1 MSSNYDT
8 LLVESGVTFPEFP
21 LDGEPWEYSWQT
33 KTFPD
38 SCMRLHRL
46 GADGFLYRMRH
57 DYDDTG
63 IPKEVAGG
71 YDLVHD
77 VTQEG
82 VPVEECGSNL
92 DNWQRVRF
100 YGTLRVISARPAD
113 SNELYDLRF
122 EGGYE
127 LESITY
133 VEDPFA

>member
-8 LLVESGVTFPEFP
+8 LLVESGVDFPEFP
-21 LDGEPWEYSWQT
+21 LDGEAWEYSWQT

-46 GADGFLYRMRH
+46 GADGFLYRMCH

-63 IPKEVAGG
+63 IPREVAGG

-82 VPVEECGSNL
+82 IPVEDSKTNPGE
-92 DNWQRVRF
+92 WQRVRF

-113 SNELYDLRF
+113 ASVFYDLRF
-122 EGGYE
+122 EGGYG
-127 LESITY
+127 LESITHI
-133 VEDPFA
+133 EDPLA